1 MKNLVGLVV
10 FKEEI
15 IAMFQMKM
23 SQIDSEIDKNLRNFS
38 IFKDFLHFF
47 SKFLTDF
54 VDWNVEKGQQGK
66 NVLSTGLS

>member
-1 MKNLVGLVV
+1 M
-10 FKEEI
+10 FK
-15 IAMFQMKM
+15 MKM

-38 IFKDFLHFF
+38 IFKDIFAFF

-66 NVLSTGLS
+66 NVLSTSLS

>member
-23 SQIDSEIDKNLRNFS
+23 SQIDSEIDKNLQNFS

-47 SKFLTDF
+47 PNF
-54 VDWNVEKGQQGK
+54 
-66 NVLSTGLS
+66 